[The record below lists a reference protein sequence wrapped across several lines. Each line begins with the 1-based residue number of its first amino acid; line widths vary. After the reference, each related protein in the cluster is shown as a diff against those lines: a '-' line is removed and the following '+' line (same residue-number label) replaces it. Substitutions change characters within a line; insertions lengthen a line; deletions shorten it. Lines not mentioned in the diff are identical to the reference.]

1 MNEDFLAPATGSP
14 QTQHFRSFL
23 VMTLLQSVHREL
35 AMSSLKF
42 KSFHASMDHMYHRG
56 LCLSF

>member
-23 VMTLLQSVHREL
+23 VTTLLQSAHRVL
-35 AMSSLKF
+35 AM
-42 KSFHASMDHMYHRG
+42 A
-56 LCLSF
+56 

>member
-23 VMTLLQSVHREL
+23 VMTLLQSAHRVL
-35 AMSSLKF
+35 AM
-42 KSFHASMDHMYHRG
+42 A
-56 LCLSF
+56 